1 MDTVRWTGA
10 GLLALALVLLLGTVF
25 GDLGIEAESA
35 AAMPAEVG
43 AVHERTPWIVVAQAV
58 QVATAPVAV
67 FAGVGLYLP
76 LRRTR
81 PGLGLAGLVL
91 LTIGGLVLAL
101 QGLVGMSMVMASTQY
116 ATGELV
122 TAQSEYLVGVVL
134 ALAAMHWGTWL
145 SGWALLGLAVAA
157 LGSGLALGTRVLP
170 RWTGWVAL
178 AGGALTL
185 LAPLTLPLTMWLF
198 FFVWLLGA
206 LVLLVWMVAAGLV
219 LLFRAPHPEPSVGGA
234 AAPTVA

>member
-10 GLLALALVLLLGTVF
+10 GLLALALILLLGTWF
-25 GDLGIEAESA
+25 GDPNIEAESA
-35 AAMPAEVG
+35 AAMPAEVA

-58 QVATAPVAV
+58 QISTVPVAV

-81 PGLGLAGLVL
+81 PGLGLAGLLL
-91 LTIGGLVLAL
+91 LTIGGLFLAL
-101 QGLVGMSMVMASTQY
+101 KGLVGMSMVMASTQY
-116 ATGELV
+116 ATGDLV

-134 ALAAMHWGTWL
+134 ALAAMHWGTWF

-157 LGSGLALGTRVLP
+157 LGSGLAWGTRVLP

-185 LAPLTLPLTMWLF
+185 LTPLMVPVAMPLF

-219 LLFRAPHPEPSVGGA
+219 LLIRAPRPESSPGGA